1 MQEPV
6 GYSYRGGSRVE
17 FIHLS
22 VEDRQLRLCYCNPLL
37 GQILGINV
45 LCKTRA
51 DIFNLSKSS
60 IETKIKNSTMSQMKT
75 VRIVQAG
82 DKFTAEPRDESRPV
96 PGPRDVLIKVYA
108 ASLNYRDTA
117 LLRGEYRAPTKENGI
132 PLSDGAGEVIA
143 VGKDVVRIRKGDRV
157 AVSCVTNWIGGP
169 YSPEYRSSSVGFTV
183 DGLLA
188 ECVVFNEDALAR
200 IPDYMSYVEAASL
213 PCAAVTAWTA
223 LNKVEPLQPG
233 QTVLIQGTGGVSLF
247 ALQFAKIFGARVL
260 AITSS
265 DGKAAK
271 LKELGVDAVVNYS
284 NTPDW
289 DREIL
294 ALTGGKGVDKVLDI
308 AGEKTIV
315 KSAASTRIT
324 GTVVLI
330 GFASGFGGGLPPID
344 ILVRSLT
351 VTGSTVGSRIEVEAM
366 LQAMERHQVK
376 PIIDQVFPFAEFHK
390 AYERLESGQQVGKV
404 VIEIAK

>member
-1 MQEPV
+1 
-6 GYSYRGGSRVE
+6 
-17 FIHLS
+17 
-22 VEDRQLRLCYCNPLL
+22 
-37 GQILGINV
+37 
-45 LCKTRA
+45 
-51 DIFNLSKSS
+51 
-60 IETKIKNSTMSQMKT
+60 MSQIKA

-82 DKFTAEPRDESRPV
+82 DKFTAKLRDESLPT

-117 LLRGEYRAPTKENGI
+117 LLRGEYRGSSKEDVV
-132 PLSDGAGEVIA
+132 PVSDGAGEVVA
-143 VGKDVVRIRKGDRV
+143 VGKDVKRVEKGDRV
-157 AVSCVTNWIGGP
+157 AVSCSANWIGGP
-169 YSPEYRSSSVGFTV
+169 HTPEYRSSSVGFTV

-188 ECVVFNEDALAR
+188 ECVIFNEDALVH
-200 IPDYMSYVEAASL
+200 IPDYMSYVEAACL

-271 LKELGVDAVVNYS
+271 LKELGADAVVNHCT
-284 NTPDW
+284 TPDW
-289 DREIL
+289 DQEIL

-324 GTVVLI
+324 GTIVVI

-351 VTGSTVGSRIEVEAM
+351 VTGSTVGSRIDFEAM
-366 LQAMERHQVK
+366 LQAMSGTKSNLLSTRSILSQNSTRHIKDSRVDNK
-376 PIIDQVFPFAEFHK
+376 
-390 AYERLESGQQVGKV
+390 S
-404 VIEIAK
+404 AKSLLKS